1 LAGDS
6 GGHGADDRAN
16 QRDGDGEAELPRR
29 QTIGEREGMR
39 GASDY
44 GGVEAE
50 EKSTERADGGGLEQ
64 VGIKFHRMF
73 AMRVSTFGRL

>member
-1 LAGDS
+1 MG
-6 GGHGADDRAN
+6 
-16 QRDGDGEAELPRR
+16 
-29 QTIGEREGMR
+29 

-50 EKSTERADGGGLEQ
+50 EKSTERADGGGFEE